1 MKIEYKVRFGSEP
14 SKNKIPLSIVR
25 KMVGEDT
32 FIVEYCNKSTS
43 WISEPDLISCWIGAA
58 DGGWHSAP
66 DGEDMPI
73 EFIEKWIN
81 KWEKNW

>member
-1 MKIEYKVRFGSEP
+1 MKIEYKVRFGAEP

-25 KMVGEDT
+25 KLVGEDT

-43 WISEPDLISCWIGAA
+43 WTPEPNLISCWIGAA

-81 KWEKNW
+81 KWENNW